1 MIVSHINP
9 VLYRYTF
16 KTILY
21 ILNKF
26 SFLVVEVKQ

>member
-16 KTILY
+16 KNILY

>member
-16 KTILY
+16 ENILY

-26 SFLVVEVKQ
+26 SFLVVKVKQ